1 MNKILREKLV
11 VMLGTEDI
19 DSYEFPVMTSE
30 NVKGINYH
38 NVRGS
43 VRMSN
48 RMVATPADIAKRRA
62 EILAIPLP

>member
-11 VMLGTEDI
+11 VMLGTDDI

-43 VRMSN
+43 VRMAN
-48 RMVATPADIAKRRA
+48 RMVATPGDIAKRRA